1 MKNALIMAVTLLAMT
16 LVAQAKADEL
26 GDRAAAWCA
35 SIVKVNGKAI
45 STNDW
50 GGAAADAIIDGIL
63 AKPVDAIG
71 NAELSFLHASLTARL
86 VNSDGKL
93 ASRKRIVTYLQA
105 STNQL
110 RAMGGKNAEL
120 IVFSDEARTQQLM
133 TELAGLPAAAN
144 AVWEAARRLGHLG
157 PAQQTYCEPF
167 FRTLIAKGCSFPPY
181 QKVFLNHIA
190 GLNPIQARRAIRAEQ
205 DALLSDIE
213 TPMTDAKKAWLD
225 ELELRVKV
233 AKSKAQDPPQ

>member
-1 MKNALIMAVTLLAMT
+1 MKNALIMAATLLAIS

-26 GDRAAAWCA
+26 GDKAAGWLA
-35 SIVKVNGKAI
+35 SVQKVNGKPA

-50 GGAAADAIIDGIL
+50 NGAAADAIVAAIL
-63 AKPVDAIG
+63 AKPVDTITYPETA
-71 NAELSFLHASLTARL
+71 FLHTALNSHL
-86 VNSDGKL
+86 VTPEKR
-93 ASRKRIVTYLQA
+93 ASRKPIVAYLQSSKEPKCA
-105 STNQL
+105 I
-110 RAMGGKNAEL
+110 GGKHAEL

>member
-1 MKNALIMAVTLLAMT
+1 MKKAMALAATLLAMT

-35 SIVKVNGKAI
+35 SIVKVNGKAS

-50 GGAAADAIIDGIL
+50 GGAAADAIIDAIL
-63 AKPVDAIG
+63 AKPVDTITYPEA
-71 NAELSFLHASLTARL
+71 AFLHTALNAHL
-86 VNSDGKL
+86 VTPEKR
-93 ASRKRIVTYLQA
+93 ASRKPIVAYLQSSKEPKCA
-105 STNQL
+105 I
-110 RAMGGKNAEL
+110 GGKNAEL

-181 QKVFLNHIA
+181 QKFFLAQLA
-190 GLNPIQARRAIRAEQ
+190 GMNPIQARRAIRAEQ

-233 AKSKAQDPPQ
+233 AKSKAQDPQ